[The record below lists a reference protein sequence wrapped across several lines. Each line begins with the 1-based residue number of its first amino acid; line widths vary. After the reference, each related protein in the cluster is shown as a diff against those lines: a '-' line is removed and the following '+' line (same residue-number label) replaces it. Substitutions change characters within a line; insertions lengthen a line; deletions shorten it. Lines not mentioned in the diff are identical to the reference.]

1 MVINFFVYESNYCDM
16 WTYYLDLATI
26 LMRKKY
32 MELLVLGVLPPTLA
46 ITYTF
51 LVLGFLQNYKEIL
64 NHTKKGSVQGN
75 PPTPGRGVSLHT
87 SFFVWFKISL

>member
-32 MELLVLGVLPPTLA
+32 MELLVLGIGRFPCTLP
-46 ITYTF
+46 F
-51 LVLGFLQNYKEIL
+51 LCGLKSLCNSVGSPKL
-64 NHTKKGSVQGN
+64 NLLF
-75 PPTPGRGVSLHT
+75 TPN
-87 SFFVWFKISL
+87 